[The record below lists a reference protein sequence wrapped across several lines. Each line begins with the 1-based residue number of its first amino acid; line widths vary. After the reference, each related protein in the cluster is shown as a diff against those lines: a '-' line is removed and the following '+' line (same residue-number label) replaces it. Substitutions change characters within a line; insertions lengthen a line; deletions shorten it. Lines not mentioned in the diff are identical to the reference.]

1 MSCHPN
7 RILRRSYV
15 VSASKLAHVDFVFIR
30 QSEESLVLLL
40 SRRISGYRIR
50 PIANIISLL
59 GQSQTDLAVEIVSL
73 SPEVLEIPACII
85 FALLPVVL
93 GKINLFPGWVVLRMD
108 VGVRRVN
115 QGMLYV
121 VRREISS
128 KMRGINL
135 QSWPQSCIVNIWGR
149 PLMALITERLEGI
162 VVLNINHRV
171 IWEGVWSPIPR
182 LNGNVRWGWKMV
194 HLIL

>member
-40 SRRISGYRIR
+40 SRIISGYRIR

-59 GQSQTDLAVEIVSL
+59 GQSQNDLAVEIVSL

-115 QGMLYV
+115 KGMLYV

-135 QSWPQSCIVNIWGR
+135 QS
-149 PLMALITERLEGI
+149 
-162 VVLNINHRV
+162 
-171 IWEGVWSPIPR
+171 
-182 LNGNVRWGWKMV
+182 
-194 HLIL
+194 